1 MRFLERKPHE
11 DQFLREDIE
20 RLKAKVG
27 GGDGRAEER

>member
-20 RLKAKVG
+20 RLKAEVG
-27 GGDGRAEER
+27 GVDAGPEKR